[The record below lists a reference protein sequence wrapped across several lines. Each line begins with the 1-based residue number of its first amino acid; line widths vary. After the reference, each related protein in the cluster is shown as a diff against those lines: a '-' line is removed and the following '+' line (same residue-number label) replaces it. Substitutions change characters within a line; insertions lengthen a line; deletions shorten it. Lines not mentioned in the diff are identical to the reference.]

1 MSRTPAAVAL
11 ALAFTLPLVA
21 AGSAAASPASDDLGR
36 CLVKASSSDDKTTL
50 MVWAFTALS
59 AHPSVKVYAN
69 VSDAQRLEVSKNAA
83 RLLERLTTVDC
94 RKETLAAFKTDGPAS
109 LQGAF
114 STLGQVAVGGLVQ
127 DPAVAKAMSVVT
139 TQLDMAKFQSLALE
153 LMNSGGAPK

>member
-1 MSRTPAAVAL
+1 MMSRILAAFVL
-11 ALAFTLPLVA
+11 ALSLGA
-21 AGSAAASPASDDLGR
+21 AGTAAASPTSDDLGR
-36 CLVKASSSDDKTTL
+36 CLVKASSSEDKTTL
-50 MVWAFTALS
+50 MVWAFTAIS
-59 AHPSVKVYAN
+59 AHPSVKAYAN
-69 VSDAQRLEVSKNAA
+69 ISDAQRLEVSKSAA

-139 TQLDMAKFQSLALE
+139 SQLDMAKFQSLAME
-153 LMNSGGAPK
+153 MMSGAAPK